1 MTTPTANAFPLV
13 RVNESTI
20 ERAGTCLDGDNCPRY
35 HCRLCGQ
42 YWLGNERHTCGLS
55 RSGLEAPSHVKQLER
70 KICTWMAEALE
81 QNRDFATCTRIVLE
95 KVKAAGL
102 GEALLD
108 AYGDRLIRELW
119 RDRDLDDDEVFAPAK
134 VNGAAAKVAPV
145 IQPRPVVRQ
154 AMGVAWTALR
164 YQVLNEG
171 SSPPDRAGP
180 AEGDEDMQSITPDN
194 LSPLSGTDS
203 ASPLRPVADTPD
215 TWAPPGTRRV
225 DVEQLASAAALLESL
240 FEVDGNWIRLGDL
253 DRRRCRVLQLEY
265 EAVADDA
272 RARAVAFGRL
282 TAGLVDGQ
290 TVRERWTPEQLEDL
304 VGDTLGA
311 APARPKIT

>member
-1 MTTPTANAFPLV
+1 
-13 RVNESTI
+13 
-20 ERAGTCLDGDNCPRY
+20 
-35 HCRLCGQ
+35 
-42 YWLGNERHTCGLS
+42 
-55 RSGLEAPSHVKQLER
+55 
-70 KICTWMAEALE
+70 
-81 QNRDFATCTRIVLE
+81 
-95 KVKAAGL
+95 
-102 GEALLD
+102 
-108 AYGDRLIRELW
+108 
-119 RDRDLDDDEVFAPAK
+119 
-134 VNGAAAKVAPV
+134 
-145 IQPRPVVRQ
+145 
-154 AMGVAWTALR
+154 
-164 YQVLNEG
+164 
-171 SSPPDRAGP
+171 
-180 AEGDEDMQSITPDN
+180 MQSITPDN